1 MIDCPGVCSTT
12 GWWIPTYLRY
22 CVAGSGDEDL
32 MAKLTR
38 LQANTNTTLVRRDC
52 INGFIGAIRPDGSN
66 AAVD

>member
-1 MIDCPGVCSTT
+1 
-12 GWWIPTYLRY
+12 
-22 CVAGSGDEDL
+22 
-32 MAKLTR
+32 MAKLTW